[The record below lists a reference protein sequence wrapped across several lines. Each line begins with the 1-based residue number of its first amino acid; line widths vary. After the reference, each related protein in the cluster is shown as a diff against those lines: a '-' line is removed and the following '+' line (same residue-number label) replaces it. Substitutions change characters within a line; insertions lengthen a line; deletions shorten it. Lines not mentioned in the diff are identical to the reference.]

1 MIRTLRLAREHYL
14 NPLHLM
20 CRGIDL
26 GLSRDKAIRIS
37 KILTFKLWGRK

>member
-26 GLSRDKAIRIS
+26 GLSRDNAIRIS